1 MKQIR
6 RNVFETNS
14 SSSHSLVITTDD
26 EHYTREEINKNF
38 YMSEKGIVR
47 LWESSLEFY
56 RSPFDM
62 LVTFK
67 DKLRYAIASSNGN
80 LVDQCREL
88 CQKYVNGFV
97 DFEFD
102 TKDYIWDSNV
112 KDYVE
117 ADEPIPNYGGTD
129 DYQIEGWLK
138 YYNVSL
144 EEFLTNKRYIV
155 VVDGDEYAI
164 YDHIKKSGLFD
175 TSKIIHDSYAEE
187 QEKWREQYLAQLEK
201 EKKDADSKHEDQAQ
215 NEAL

>member
-14 SSSHSLVITTDD
+14 SSSHSLVITTDN
-26 EHYTREEINKNF
+26 EHYTKEEINKNF
-38 YMSEKGIVR
+38 YVTKKGIVR

-80 LVDQCREL
+80 LVDECREI
-88 CQKYVNGFV
+88 CKKYVDGFI
-97 DFEFD
+97 DFKFD
-102 TKDYIWDSNV
+102 TKDYVWDSEV

-117 ADEPIPNYGGTD
+117 TNEPIPNYGGTD
-129 DYQIEGWLK
+129 DYQIDGWLK
-138 YYNVSL
+138 KYNVSL

-155 VVDGDEYAI
+155 VVDGDEYNCWL
-164 YDHIKKSGLFD
+164 HIKDSGLVD

-187 QEKWREQYLAQLEK
+187 EEERHKQYLAQLEK
-201 EKKDADSKHEDQAQ
+201 EKKDAESA
-215 NEAL
+215 NEN

>member
-14 SSSHSLVITTDD
+14 SSSHSLVIMTDN

-38 YMSEKGIVR
+38 YMTDGIVR

-88 CQKYVNGFV
+88 CCKYVDGFV

-102 TKDYIWDSNV
+102 TKDYVWDSEV

-117 ADEPIPNYGGTD
+117 TDDPIPNYGGTD

-138 YYNVSL
+138 KYNVSL

-187 QEKWREQYLAQLEK
+187 QEEWHKQYLAQLEK
-201 EKKDADSKHEDQAQ
+201 EKKDAESANK
-215 NEAL
+215 N

>member
-14 SSSHSLVITTDD
+14 SSSHSLVITTDN

-38 YMSEKGIVR
+38 YMTDGIVR

-88 CQKYVNGFV
+88 CCKYVDGFT

-102 TKDYIWDSNV
+102 TKDYVWDSEV
-112 KDYVE
+112 KDYVVT
-117 ADEPIPNYGGTD
+117 DEPIPNYGGTD

-138 YYNVSL
+138 SYNVSL

-187 QEKWREQYLAQLEK
+187 EEEWHKQYLAQLEK
-201 EKKDADSKHEDQAQ
+201 EKKDADSKCE
-215 NEAL
+215 N

>member
-14 SSSHSLVITTDD
+14 SSSHSLVITTDN

-38 YMSEKGIVR
+38 YMTDGIVR

-88 CQKYVNGFV
+88 CCKYVDGFT

-102 TKDYIWDSNV
+102 TKDYVWDSEV
-112 KDYVE
+112 KDYVVT
-117 ADEPIPNYGGTD
+117 DEPIPNYGGTD

-138 YYNVSL
+138 SYNVSL

-187 QEKWREQYLAQLEK
+187 EEEWHKQYLAQLEK
-201 EKKDADSKHEDQAQ
+201 EKEDADSKHED
-215 NEAL
+215 

>member
-14 SSSHSLVITTDD
+14 SSSHSLVITTDN

-38 YMSEKGIVR
+38 YVTKKGIVR

-80 LVDQCREL
+80 LVDECREI
-88 CQKYVNGFV
+88 CKKYVDGFI

-102 TKDYIWDSNV
+102 TKDYVWDSEV

-117 ADEPIPNYGGTD
+117 TNEPIPNYGGTD
-129 DYQIEGWLK
+129 DYQIDGWLK
-138 YYNVSL
+138 KYNVSL

-155 VVDGDEYAI
+155 VVDGDEYNCWL
-164 YDHIKKSGLFD
+164 HIKDSGLVD

-187 QEKWREQYLAQLEK
+187 EEERHKQYLAQLEK
-201 EKKDADSKHEDQAQ
+201 EKKDADSKRE
-215 NEAL
+215 N

>member
-14 SSSHSLVITTDD
+14 SSSHSLVITTDN
-26 EHYTREEINKNF
+26 EHYTREEINKDF
-38 YMSEKGIVR
+38 YMTDGIVR

-80 LVDQCREL
+80 LVNQCREL
-88 CQKYVNGFV
+88 CQKYVDGFI
-97 DFEFD
+97 DFKFD
-102 TKDYIWDSNV
+102 KIDYVWDSEV

-117 ADEPIPNYGGTD
+117 TNEPIPNYGGTD
-129 DYQIEGWLK
+129 DYEIEGWLK
-138 YYNVSL
+138 KYNVSL
-144 EEFLTNKRYIV
+144 EEFLTNKKYIV

-187 QEKWREQYLAQLEK
+187 EEEWHKQYLAQLEK
-201 EKKDADSKHEDQAQ
+201 EKEDADSKRE
-215 NEAL
+215 N

>member
-14 SSSHSLVITTDD
+14 SSSHSLVITTDN

-38 YMSEKGIVR
+38 YMTDGIVR

-56 RSPFDM
+56 RSPFDI

-88 CQKYVNGFV
+88 CYKYVDGFT

-102 TKDYIWDSNV
+102 TKDYVWDSKV

-117 ADEPIPNYGGTD
+117 AKSPVPNYGGTD
-129 DYQIEGWLK
+129 DYEIEGWLK
-138 YYNVSL
+138 KYNVSL

-187 QEKWREQYLAQLEK
+187 EEEWHKQYLKQLEK
-201 EKKDADSKHEDQAQ
+201 EKN
-215 NEAL
+215 NESE

>member
-14 SSSHSLVITTDD
+14 SSSHSLVITTDN
-26 EHYTREEINKNF
+26 EYYTREEINKNF
-38 YMSEKGIVR
+38 YMTDGIVR

-56 RSPFDM
+56 RSPFNM

-88 CQKYVNGFV
+88 CYKYVDGFV

-102 TKDYIWDSNV
+102 TKDYVWDSEV

-117 ADEPIPNYGGTD
+117 AEEPIPNYGGTD
-129 DYQIEGWLK
+129 DYEIEGWLK
-138 YYNVSL
+138 KYNVSL

-155 VVDGDEYAI
+155 VVDGDEYQI
-164 YDHIKKSGLFD
+164 FDHIKKSGLFD
-175 TSKIIHDSYAEE
+175 TSKIIHDSYEEAEE
-187 QEKWREQYLAQLEK
+187 EWRKQYLAQLEK
-201 EKKDADSKHEDQAQ
+201 EKEDADSKHE
-215 NEAL
+215 N

>member
-6 RNVFETNS
+6 CNVFETNS
-14 SSSHSLVITTDD
+14 SSSHSLVITTDN

-38 YMSEKGIVR
+38 YMTDGIVR

-56 RSPFDM
+56 RFPFDM

-80 LVDQCREL
+80 LVEQCREL
-88 CQKYVNGFV
+88 CCKYVDEFV

-102 TKDYIWDSNV
+102 TKDYVWDSEV

-117 ADEPIPNYGGTD
+117 TDDPIPNYGGTD

-138 YYNVSL
+138 KYNVSL

-155 VVDGDEYAI
+155 VVDGDEYNCWL
-164 YDHIKKSGLFD
+164 HIKDSGLVD

-187 QEKWREQYLAQLEK
+187 QEEWHKQYLARLEK
-201 EKKDADSKHEDQAQ
+201 EKKDAESA
-215 NEAL
+215 NEN

>member
-14 SSSHSLVITTDD
+14 SSSHSLVITTDN
-26 EHYTREEINKNF
+26 EHYTRKEINKDF
-38 YMSEKGIVR
+38 YMTDGIVR

-80 LVDQCREL
+80 LVDECREI
-88 CQKYVNGFV
+88 CKKYVDGFI

-102 TKDYIWDSNV
+102 TKDYVWDSEV

-117 ADEPIPNYGGTD
+117 ADEPVPNYGGTD

-138 YYNVSL
+138 KYNVSL

-155 VVDGDEYAI
+155 VVDGDEYQI
-164 YDHIKKSGLFD
+164 FDHIKKSGLFD
-175 TSKIIHDSYAEE
+175 TSKIIHDSYEE
-187 QEKWREQYLAQLEK
+187 SETEWRKQYLAQLEK
-201 EKKDADSKHEDQAQ
+201 EKEDADSKHED
-215 NEAL
+215 

>member
-14 SSSHSLVITTDD
+14 SSSHSLVITTDN

-38 YMSEKGIVR
+38 YMTDGIVR

-88 CQKYVNGFV
+88 CCKYVDGFT

-102 TKDYIWDSNV
+102 TKDYVWDSEV
-112 KDYVE
+112 KDYVVT
-117 ADEPIPNYGGTD
+117 DKHIPNYGGTD

-138 YYNVSL
+138 KYNVPL

-155 VVDGDEYAI
+155 VVDGDEYQI
-164 YDHIKKSGLFD
+164 FDHIKKSGLFD
-175 TSKIIHDSYAEE
+175 TSKIIHDSYEESKAE
-187 QEKWREQYLAQLEK
+187 WRKQYLAQLEAEK
-201 EKKDADSKHEDQAQ
+201 EKKDAESLHGV
-215 NEAL
+215 

>member
-14 SSSHSLVITTDD
+14 SSSHSLVITTDN

-38 YMSEKGIVR
+38 YITKEGKVR

-80 LVDQCREL
+80 LVDECREI
-88 CQKYVNGFV
+88 CKKYVDGFI

-102 TKDYIWDSNV
+102 TKDYVWDSEV

-117 ADEPIPNYGGTD
+117 TNEPIPNYGGTD

-138 YYNVSL
+138 SYNVSL

-155 VVDGDEYAI
+155 VVDGDEYNCWL
-164 YDHIKKSGLFD
+164 HIKDSGLVD
-175 TSKIIHDSYAEE
+175 TFKIIHDSYAEE
-187 QEKWREQYLAQLEK
+187 QEEWHKQYLAQLEK
-201 EKKDADSKHEDQAQ
+201 EKKDADSKRE
-215 NEAL
+215 N

>member
-14 SSSHSLVITTDD
+14 SSSHSLVITTDN
-26 EHYTREEINKNF
+26 EHYTREEINKDF
-38 YMSEKGIVR
+38 YMTDGIVR

-67 DKLRYAIASSNGN
+67 GKLRYAIASSNGN

-88 CQKYVNGFV
+88 CYKYIDGFT

-102 TKDYIWDSNV
+102 TKDYVWDSEV
-112 KDYVE
+112 KDYVV
-117 ADEPIPNYGGTD
+117 ADVPVPNYGGTD

-138 YYNVSL
+138 KYNVSL

-155 VVDGDEYAI
+155 VVDGDEYQI
-164 YDHIKKSGLFD
+164 FDHIKKSGLFD
-175 TSKIIHDSYAEE
+175 TSKIIHDSYEESEAE
-187 QEKWREQYLAQLEK
+187 WRKQYLAQLEK
-201 EKKDADSKHEDQAQ
+201 EKENADSKHED
-215 NEAL
+215 

>member
-14 SSSHSLVITTDD
+14 SSSHSLVITTDN

-38 YMSEKGIVR
+38 YITKEGKVR
-47 LWESSLEFY
+47 LWKSSLEFY

-80 LVDQCREL
+80 LVDDCREI
-88 CQKYVNGFV
+88 CKKYVDGFT

-102 TKDYIWDSNV
+102 TKDYVWDSEV

-117 ADEPIPNYGGTD
+117 TDEPIPNYGGTD

-138 YYNVSL
+138 SYNVSL

-155 VVDGDEYAI
+155 VVDGDEYNCWF
-164 YDHIKKSGLFD
+164 HIKDSGLVD
-175 TSKIIHDSYAEE
+175 TSKIIHDSYVEE
-187 QEKWREQYLAQLEK
+187 QEKWHKQYLAQLEK
-201 EKKDADSKHEDQAQ
+201 EKKDADFKHE
-215 NEAL
+215 N

>member
-62 LVTFK
+62 LATFK

-201 EKKDADSKHEDQAQ
+201 EKKDAESKHED
-215 NEAL
+215 

>member
-26 EHYTREEINKNF
+26 EHYNREEINKDF
-38 YMSEKGIVR
+38 YLTKKGIVR

-80 LVDQCREL
+80 LVDDCREI
-88 CQKYVNGFV
+88 CKKYVDGFT

-102 TKDYIWDSNV
+102 TKDYVWNSEV

-117 ADEPIPNYGGTD
+117 TDELIPNYGGTD

-155 VVDGDEYAI
+155 VVDGDEYNCWL
-164 YDHIKKSGLFD
+164 HIKDSGLVD

-187 QEKWREQYLAQLEK
+187 EEERHKQYLAQLEK
-201 EKKDADSKHEDQAQ
+201 EKKDADSKRE
-215 NEAL
+215 N

>member
-14 SSSHSLVITTDD
+14 SSSHSLVITTDN
-26 EHYTREEINKNF
+26 EHYTRKEINDEF
-38 YMSEKGIVR
+38 YLTKLNSLGGKVR

-62 LVTFK
+62 LTTFK
-67 DKLRYAIASSNGN
+67 GKLRYAIASSNGN
-80 LVDQCREL
+80 LVDELREI
-88 CQKYVNGFV
+88 CKKYIDGFT

-102 TKDYIWDSNV
+102 TKDYVWDSEV

-117 ADEPIPNYGGTD
+117 ADEPVPNYGGTD

-138 YYNVSL
+138 KYNVSL

-155 VVDGDEYAI
+155 VVDGDEYQI
-164 YDHIKKSGLFD
+164 FDHIKKSGLFD
-175 TSKIIHDSYAEE
+175 TSKIIHDSYEESEAE
-187 QEKWREQYLAQLEK
+187 WRKQYLAQLEK
-201 EKKDADSKHEDQAQ
+201 EKEDADSKHED
-215 NEAL
+215 

>member
-14 SSSHSLVITTDD
+14 SSSHSLVITTDN

-38 YMSEKGIVR
+38 YMIDGIVR

-67 DKLRYAIASSNGN
+67 DKLRYAIASSDGN
-80 LVDQCREL
+80 LVDECREI
-88 CQKYVNGFV
+88 CKKYVDGFT
-97 DFEFD
+97 DFEFN
-102 TKDYIWDSNV
+102 TKDYVWDSEV
-112 KDYVE
+112 KDYIE
-117 ADEPIPNYGGTD
+117 TDDPIPNYGGTD

-138 YYNVSL
+138 KYNVSL

-187 QEKWREQYLAQLEK
+187 QEEWHKQYLAQLEK
-201 EKKDADSKHEDQAQ
+201 EKKDAESA
-215 NEAL
+215 NEN

>member
-14 SSSHSLVITTDD
+14 SSSHSLVITTDN

-38 YMSEKGIVR
+38 YMTDGIVR

-56 RSPFDM
+56 RSPFDI

-88 CQKYVNGFV
+88 CCKYVDGFV

-102 TKDYIWDSNV
+102 TKDYVWDSEV

-117 ADEPIPNYGGTD
+117 TDDPIPNYGGTD

-138 YYNVSL
+138 KYNVSL

-187 QEKWREQYLAQLEK
+187 QEEWHKQYLAQLEK
-201 EKKDADSKHEDQAQ
+201 EKKDAESA
-215 NEAL
+215 NEN

>member
-38 YMSEKGIVR
+38 YMTDGIVR

-80 LVDQCREL
+80 LVDECREI
-88 CQKYVNGFV
+88 CKKYVDEFI

-102 TKDYIWDSNV
+102 TKDYVLDSNV
-112 KDYVE
+112 NDYVE
-117 ADEPIPNYGGTD
+117 AKSPVPNYGGTD
-129 DYQIEGWLK
+129 DYQIEDWLK
-138 YYNVSL
+138 KYNVSL

-155 VVDGDEYAI
+155 VVDGDEYNCWL
-164 YDHIKKSGLFD
+164 HIKDSGLVD
-175 TSKIIHDSYAEE
+175 TSKIIHDSYTEE
-187 QEKWREQYLAQLEK
+187 EEEWHKQYLAQLEK
-201 EKKDADSKHEDQAQ
+201 EKKDADSKHED
-215 NEAL
+215 

>member
-14 SSSHSLVITTDD
+14 SSSHSLVITTDN

-38 YMSEKGIVR
+38 YMTDGIVR

-88 CQKYVNGFV
+88 CRKYVDGFV

-102 TKDYIWDSNV
+102 TKDYVWDSEVN
-112 KDYVE
+112 DYVE

-138 YYNVSL
+138 KYNVSL

-155 VVDGDEYAI
+155 VVDGDEYNCWL
-164 YDHIKKSGLFD
+164 HIKDSDLVD
-175 TSKIIHDSYAEE
+175 TSKIIHDSYEE
-187 QEKWREQYLAQLEK
+187 SEVEWREQYLAQLEK
-201 EKKDADSKHEDQAQ
+201 EKKDADSKHED
-215 NEAL
+215 

>member
-14 SSSHSLVITTDD
+14 SSSHSLVITTDN

-38 YMSEKGIVR
+38 YMTDGIVR

-80 LVDQCREL
+80 LVDQCRKL
-88 CQKYVNGFV
+88 CCKYVDGFV

-102 TKDYIWDSNV
+102 TKDYVWDSEV

-117 ADEPIPNYGGTD
+117 TDEPIPNYGGTD

-138 YYNVSL
+138 KYNVSL

-175 TSKIIHDSYAEE
+175 TSKIVHDSYAEE
-187 QEKWREQYLAQLEK
+187 QEEWHKQYLAQLEK
-201 EKKDADSKHEDQAQ
+201 EKKDADSKRE
-215 NEAL
+215 N

>member
-14 SSSHSLVITTDD
+14 SSSHSLVITTDN

-38 YMSEKGIVR
+38 YVTKKGIAR

-80 LVDQCREL
+80 LVDECREI
-88 CQKYVNGFV
+88 CKKYVDGFI

-102 TKDYIWDSNV
+102 TKDYVWDSEV

-117 ADEPIPNYGGTD
+117 AKVPVPNYGGTD

-138 YYNVSL
+138 KYNVSL

-155 VVDGDEYAI
+155 VVDGDEYCVWSN
-164 YDHIKKSGLFD
+164 IKDSGLVD
-175 TSKIIHDSYAEE
+175 VKKIIHDSYAEE
-187 QEKWREQYLAQLEK
+187 EEEWHKQYLAQLEK
-201 EKKDADSKHEDQAQ
+201 EKEDADSKHED
-215 NEAL
+215 

>member
-26 EHYTREEINKNF
+26 EHYTREEINKDF
-38 YMSEKGIVR
+38 YMTDGIVR

-80 LVDQCREL
+80 LVDECREI
-88 CQKYVNGFV
+88 CKKYVDGFI

-102 TKDYIWDSNV
+102 TKDYVWDSEV

-117 ADEPIPNYGGTD
+117 ADEPVPNYGGTD

-138 YYNVSL
+138 SYNVSL

-155 VVDGDEYAI
+155 VVDGDEYQI
-164 YDHIKKSGLFD
+164 FDHIKKSGLFD
-175 TSKIIHDSYAEE
+175 TSKIIHDSYEESEAE
-187 QEKWREQYLAQLEK
+187 WRKQYLAQLEAEK
-201 EKKDADSKHEDQAQ
+201 EKKDAESLHEV
-215 NEAL
+215 

>member
-14 SSSHSLVITTDD
+14 SSSHSLVITTDN
-26 EHYTREEINKNF
+26 EHYTKEEINKNF
-38 YMSEKGIVR
+38 YVTKKGIVR

-80 LVDQCREL
+80 LVDECREI
-88 CQKYVNGFV
+88 CKKYVDGFI

-102 TKDYIWDSNV
+102 TKDYVWDSEV

-117 ADEPIPNYGGTD
+117 TNEPIPNYGGTD
-129 DYQIEGWLK
+129 DYQIDGWLK
-138 YYNVSL
+138 KYNVSL

-155 VVDGDEYAI
+155 VVDGDEYNCWL
-164 YDHIKKSGLFD
+164 HIKDSGLVD

-187 QEKWREQYLAQLEK
+187 EERHKQYLAQLEK
-201 EKKDADSKHEDQAQ
+201 EKKDAESA
-215 NEAL
+215 NEN

>member
-14 SSSHSLVITTDD
+14 SSSHSLVITTDN

-38 YMSEKGIVR
+38 YMTDGIVR

-80 LVDQCREL
+80 FVDQCREL
-88 CQKYVNGFV
+88 CCKYVDGFV

-102 TKDYIWDSNV
+102 TKDYVWDSEV

-117 ADEPIPNYGGTD
+117 ADVPIPNYGGTD

-138 YYNVSL
+138 KYNVSL

-155 VVDGDEYAI
+155 VVDGDEYNCWL
-164 YDHIKKSGLFD
+164 HIKDSGLVD
-175 TSKIIHDSYAEE
+175 TSKIIHDSYTEE
-187 QEKWREQYLAQLEK
+187 EEEWHKQYLAQLEK
-201 EKKDADSKHEDQAQ
+201 EKEDADSKHED
-215 NEAL
+215 

>member
-14 SSSHSLVITTDD
+14 SSSHSLVITTDN

-38 YMSEKGIVR
+38 YVTKKGIVR

-80 LVDQCREL
+80 LVDECREI
-88 CQKYVNGFV
+88 CKKYVDGFI

-102 TKDYIWDSNV
+102 TKDYVWDSEV

-117 ADEPIPNYGGTD
+117 TNEPIPNYGGTD

-187 QEKWREQYLAQLEK
+187 EEERHKQYLKQLEK
-201 EKKDADSKHEDQAQ
+201 EKN
-215 NEAL
+215 NESE

>member
-14 SSSHSLVITTDD
+14 SSSHSLVITTDN
-26 EHYTREEINKNF
+26 EHYTREEINKDF
-38 YMSEKGIVR
+38 YMTDGIVR

-80 LVDQCREL
+80 LVNQCREL
-88 CQKYVNGFV
+88 CQKYVDGFI
-97 DFEFD
+97 DFKFD
-102 TKDYIWDSNV
+102 KIDYVWDSEV

-117 ADEPIPNYGGTD
+117 TDEPIPNYGGTD

-155 VVDGDEYAI
+155 VVDGDEYNCWL
-164 YDHIKKSGLFD
+164 HIKDSGLVD

-187 QEKWREQYLAQLEK
+187 EEERHKQYLAQLEK
-201 EKKDADSKHEDQAQ
+201 EKKDADSKRE
-215 NEAL
+215 N